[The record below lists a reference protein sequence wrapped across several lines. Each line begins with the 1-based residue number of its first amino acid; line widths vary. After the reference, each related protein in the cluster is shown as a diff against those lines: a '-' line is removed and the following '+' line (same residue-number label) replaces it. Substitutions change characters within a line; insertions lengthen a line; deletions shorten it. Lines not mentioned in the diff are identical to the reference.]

1 MTWLNKISLFFNVT
15 TSIKV
20 FFCISCLLGPSFLLF
35 VWSWNSNKRFFG
47 PKQELRLSEHNKLCW
62 FFPLFYE
69 MLKQG
74 GIITAE
80 IRGLHS
86 TVEAFLLATQQPRV
100 WYQALQRFLSLLL
113 SLWAVLRSNLSSAKQ
128 RISQMQ
134 LAVTSRAKYYKKL
147 LKRSL
152 WE

>member
-20 FFCISCLLGPSFLLF
+20 FFVFHACWDFRFCFSCEAGIQINDFLGQ
-35 VWSWNSNKRFFG
+35 NKNWDWV
-47 PKQELRLSEHNKLCW
+47 NKLCR

-69 MLKQG
+69 MLKQD

-134 LAVTSRAKYYKKL
+134 LAMMSRAKYYKKL
-147 LKRSL
+147 LKRLL